1 MHKILM
7 LAAAVLIASPAIAQ
21 QTAQPQVAP
30 TEHIKVDLSMQELQ
44 TIGNALGK
52 LPYENAAPILNSLS
66 KQLDEYAKAKKADET
81 KAATEKA
88 EPPKDDKK

>member
-1 MHKILM
+1 MRKILM

-21 QTAQPQVAP
+21 QAAQPQVTP

-66 KQLDEYAKAKKADET
+66 KQLDEYAKAKKADEA
-81 KAATEKA
+81 KAAAEKA
-88 EPPKDDKK
+88 DTPKDDKK